1 MQLIEARIRLFRV
14 QNFVIRIQLLRE
26 GGSATIARM
35 VLLAFLSALA
45 LVLVALTISV
55 IRGLRFWRQVKRTG
69 RAFSTEIAL
78 FDERSARTERL
89 LANSGQASEE
99 LEAALARLRS
109 SRARVQVLLDSV
121 ARAKKRVGWL
131 RAFFPA

>member
-1 MQLIEARIRLFRV
+1 
-14 QNFVIRIQLLRE
+14 
-26 GGSATIARM
+26 M

-45 LVLVALTISV
+45 LVLVALTVCV
-55 IRGLRFWRQVKRTG
+55 IRGLRFWRQVKRMG
-69 RAFSTEIAL
+69 RAFSAEMAL